1 MTNGSTTRSSFLD
14 TPLAATLK
22 LDVEKGLYL
31 LFTLAAVFTRFWR
44 LGDRVMSHD
53 ESLHTYFSW
62 LLYMGR
68 GFQHTPLMHGPFLF
82 HINALIYALFGAD
95 DLTARI
101 STAVFGVVLIL
112 LPWTLRRWLGRTGA
126 LVTSFML
133 LISPMV
139 MYHARYIRD
148 ESYDIVWVMLIV
160 WAIFAYLRDRRE
172 RWLYL
177 LVSASI
183 LFFASMEVSFIFTA
197 IFGSFLAL
205 LAAVEFI
212 RLRGWGLDGLSR
224 LMIAVA
230 GVLGILVVGTVIQSA
245 YLIMR
250 GLGPTL
256 PAAPG
261 APAAAPP
268 VLTNQDIVL
277 NLVIMGVI
285 GAIFGVAAY
294 GLLRALMPGSIRDVP
309 AFDLAI
315 MLVVFYLPAAS
326 PLAIKLAGFDPV
338 DYGTAGIVRAGGM
351 FMPFLAVSIALGV
364 WWNWRRFLVA
374 AGIWYGIFVTL
385 FTTVFTN
392 GAGLATGMIGSLG
405 YWLAQQAVQRGS
417 QPVYYYVL
425 LVPLYEYLPLVV
437 SSLAVV
443 VYIVQGFRFPASAS
457 LRAERAERDAKALR
471 DQGRKSAPEPEEEP
485 ETAGLEREMSLFVL
499 LLVYWL
505 GLTWIVFSYAGE
517 KMPWLTT
524 YFAMPMILISGHF
537 LGRIFDRLDWK
548 ALARGWVVALLV
560 PLFVIALVSM
570 VGALQAGAFQ
580 GKELAQL
587 TASGQWFSSFVV
599 SLGALVALV
608 IVVPRVGVGH
618 SARIIC
624 LEALALLAALTIRT
638 AWQWNTINYDYP
650 IEYGVYAHGG
660 DSVKIAMSQ
669 VEDISRR
676 TAGERSLKMAYD
688 SDSSWPFSWYLRD
701 YPNAALLPTTP
712 TRDQLNVPVVILG
725 SASWATVEPI
735 LGDKYDKFN
744 YRLIWWPMEDYK
756 GKNGKSLTMTEVMQT
771 LSNPQMLKAI
781 WNIWLSRDFKLYD
794 ELTKEKH
801 TLDSWPLVHDFR
813 LYVRKDISN
822 QMWDQRIGP
831 APLAQLPVDPYLKG
845 RRDIAAVQTIGE
857 LGNAQ
862 GQFTAP
868 HGLAVAPD
876 GSLYVADS
884 NNHRIQKF
892 DASGKF
898 LLEFGTF
905 SGPNNANPASGT
917 FNEPWGVAV
926 GPDGNV
932 YVADTWNHRIQKF
945 DPNGKFIKM
954 WGTPGQTDINGQGGI
969 FWGPRGVAVDKGG
982 RVYVTDTGNKRIEVF
997 SSDGEFITQFGGAG
1011 VQPGQLD
1018 EPVGIAV
1025 DPTSGNLVVNDTWNQ
1040 RIQVLTPEGQ
1050 PVRQWEV
1057 KGWLDQSVTNKPY
1070 VAVDKD
1076 SNVYTV
1082 DPTGFRVLVFGP
1094 DGTFKA
1100 TFGDVGTDEKS
1111 FQLPIGIAVD
1121 DSGNIY
1127 VSDAGLSRILKFAPV
1142 K

>member
-1 MTNGSTTRSSFLD
+1 MTNGSTNQSSFLD